1 MDIPRPFPGRTSSVR
16 LPIVMFRGANRL
28 SWRQVVLLMLIASAA
43 WGWTVDNSLG
53 MASMDG
59 TAGSNFE
66 GFIIMWL
73 FMMTAMMLP
82 SAAPFI
88 SLYSDM
94 VNSNRLSRLFLFG
107 SGYLLIWGLS
117 GFPAFGLA
125 LGVDEIVQGK
135 SFFGTVLATVIFFF
149 CGVYQLTSI
158 KYRCLD
164 RCRSP
169 LSQIYQAA
177 SFKGFLRDFR
187 AGVHNGVFCLSCC
200 WALMILMIA
209 FGFMNLWAMIGLAII
224 IAIEKHWVRGETFGK
239 SVGVLA
245 LCFAIAV
252 IWIPEI
258 APGLTENHR
267 MTEMLNP

>member
-1 MDIPRPFPGRTSSVR
+1 MKLSV
-16 LPIVMFRGANRL
+16 VVFRGVNRL
-28 SWRQVVLLMLIASAA
+28 SWRQIVLLLLIASAA

-53 MASMDG
+53 MASMEG

-88 SLYSDM
+88 SLYSGM
-94 VNSNRLSRLFLFG
+94 VSSNRLPRLFLFG
-107 SGYLLIWGLS
+107 AGYMLIWGFS

-125 LGVDEIVQGK
+125 LGVDEIVQEK
-135 SFFGTVLATVIFFF
+135 SSFGTVLACVVFVF
-149 CGVYQLTSI
+149 CGIYQLTAI

-187 AGVHNGVFCLSCC
+187 AGAHNGIFCLSCC

-224 IAIEKHWVRGETFGK
+224 VAIEKHWVRGEMFGK
-239 SVGVLA
+239 FVGVLA
-245 LCFAIAV
+245 LGSAIAV

-258 APGLTENHR
+258 APGLMGNHGMME
-267 MTEMLNP
+267 MTKP